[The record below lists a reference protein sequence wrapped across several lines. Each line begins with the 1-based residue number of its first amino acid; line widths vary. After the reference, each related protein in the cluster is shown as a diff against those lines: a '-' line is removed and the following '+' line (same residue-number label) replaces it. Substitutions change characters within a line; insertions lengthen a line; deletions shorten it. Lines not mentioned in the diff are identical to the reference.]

1 MIKDVMGYWPAE
13 KNEKLA
19 SRCCT
24 NVRKQHLSQ
33 NDVAIIRPIDFDSWF
48 EDVNVIA
55 PTLDTASATETIT
68 DLLKFDLVFSGRVAL
83 MSLFLVAVR
92 T

>member
-1 MIKDVMGYWPAE
+1 MINDVMGHCPAE

-33 NDVAIIRPIDFDSWF
+33 NDVAIIRPIHFDSWF
-48 EDVNVIA
+48 EDVNA
-55 PTLDTASATETIT
+55 TGTETGHSYGNHHGLAKI
-68 DLLKFDLVFSGRVAL
+68 
-83 MSLFLVAVR
+83 
-92 T
+92 

>member
-33 NDVAIIRPIDFDSWF
+33 NDVAIIRSIDFDSWF
-48 EDVNVIA
+48 EDVNA
-55 PTLDTASATETIT
+55 TGTETGHCYGNHHELAKI
-68 DLLKFDLVFSGRVAL
+68 
-83 MSLFLVAVR
+83 
-92 T
+92 

>member
-1 MIKDVMGYWPAE
+1 ML

-33 NDVAIIRPIDFDSWF
+33 NDVAITRLIDFDSWF
-48 EDVNVIA
+48 EDVN
-55 PTLDTASATETIT
+55 ATGTENGHCYETTT
-68 DLLKFDLVFSGRVAL
+68 DLLKFDLVFSRRVAL
-83 MSLFLVAVR
+83 MSLFSGCGDV
-92 T
+92 

>member
-1 MIKDVMGYWPAE
+1 MSLDPAALLCLWHDVTGHCPAE

-33 NDVAIIRPIDFDSWF
+33 NDVAIIRFIDFDSWF
-48 EDVNVIA
+48 EDV
-55 PTLDTASATETIT
+55 SATGTETGHCYGDQHGLAKI
-68 DLLKFDLVFSGRVAL
+68 
-83 MSLFLVAVR
+83 
-92 T
+92 